1 VSRDG
6 ERRTFSLILVCSS
19 YPPVVGGS
27 EVEAQRICSALISR
41 GHRVTVAT
49 MGGPPMPSL
58 RKWTDPTGVPVR
70 IYAARWHGVVK
81 HVMFAI
87 SVVWL
92 LVRERRNYQAVY
104 FLMQG
109 LHLAAGLPV
118 AKMLGKTILMKV
130 GGSGVL
136 PAMARTPTGR
146 LEIRWLRKWA
156 NRVMILNEG
165 MRAEA
170 LAARFSADRL
180 VWMPNPVDTEQFS
193 PAPEA
198 KRRQLRAQYD
208 VPAEAFV
215 IIYTGRLAPE
225 KSLHLLVE
233 AFDTVWRQRAQ
244 AYLVLVGDGP
254 MRAALTKQT
263 QHLGCQD
270 SVCFVGGVAPMEIPR
285 WLQMADVFALVS
297 LSEGF
302 PCALVE
308 AMSAGLASVVSDIPA
323 NRQLVQPET
332 HGLLSPPGDASAMA
346 AALIRVLDDHEV
358 RARMGEEARRSVKQH
373 YATERVLGLYETMLA
388 DTIPTTNREGRA
400 VDWSER

>member
-1 VSRDG
+1 VVRDG
-6 ERRTFSLILVCSS
+6 EHPTYSLILVCSS

-27 EVEAQRICSALISR
+27 EIEAQRVCSALIRR

-49 MGGPPMPSL
+49 TGGPPMPPL

-70 IYAARWHGVVK
+70 LYAAHWNGVMKDVI
-81 HVMFAI
+81 FSL
-87 SVVWL
+87 SVAWL
-92 LVRERRNYQAVY
+92 LIRERRNYQAVY

-118 AKMLGKTILMKV
+118 ARLLGKTILMKV

-136 PAMARTPTGR
+136 PGMALTPTGR
-146 LEIRWLRKWA
+146 LEIRWLRRWA
-156 NRVMILNEG
+156 DRIIILNEG

-170 LAARFSADRL
+170 LAARLPADRL
-180 VWMPNPVDTEQFS
+180 VWMPNPVDTEHFR
-193 PAPEA
+193 PVVDAE
-198 KRRQLRAQYD
+198 RLRLRAQHD
-208 VPAEAFV
+208 LPPDAFV

-233 AFDTVWRQRAQ
+233 AFATVWRQRAQ

-254 MRAALTKQT
+254 MRAALTEQT
-263 QHLGCQD
+263 RRLGCQD
-270 SVCFVGGVAPMEIPR
+270 NTRVVGSVDPSEVPQ
-285 WLQMADVFALVS
+285 WLQVADVFALVS

-308 AMSAGLASVVSDIPA
+308 AMSTGLASVVSDIPA
-323 NRQLVQPET
+323 NQQLVQSKK
-332 HGLLSPPGDASAMA
+332 HGLLSPAGDISATA
-346 AALIRVLDDHEV
+346 AALIRLLDDPEL
-358 RARMGEEARRSVKQH
+358 RARMGAEARRSVKQH
-373 YATERVLGLYETMLA
+373 YATERVLERYETLLGE
-388 DTIPTTNREGRA
+388 TIPTTRRA

>member
-1 VSRDG
+1 VVRDG
-6 ERRTFSLILVCSS
+6 DSFSLILVCSS

-27 EVEAQRICSALISR
+27 EVEAQRVCSALIKR

-49 MGGPPMPSL
+49 MGGPPMPPL

-70 IYAARWHGVVK
+70 LYAAHWNGVMKNVA
-81 HVMFAI
+81 FAI
-87 SVVWL
+87 SIAWL
-92 LVRERRNYQAVY
+92 LIRERRNYQAVY

-109 LHLAAGLPV
+109 LHLAAGRPV
-118 AKMLGKTILMKV
+118 ARLLRKTILMKV

-136 PAMARTPTGR
+136 PGMARTPTGR

-156 NRVMILNEG
+156 DRVMILNEG

-170 LAARFSADRL
+170 LAARLPADRL
-180 VWMPNPVDTEQFS
+180 VWMPNPVDTEHFS
-193 PAPEA
+193 PVPPAMRSE
-198 KRRQLRAQYD
+198 LRAQHGIPPD
-208 VPAEAFV
+208 ALV

-233 AFDTVWRQRAQ
+233 AFATVWRQRTQ

-254 MRAALTKQT
+254 MRAALTEQT
-263 QHLGCQD
+263 RRLGCQD
-270 SVCFVGGVAPMEIPR
+270 NTRFVGSVAPSEIPR

-308 AMSAGLASVVSDIPA
+308 AMSAGVASVVSDIPA
-323 NRQLVQPET
+323 NRQLVESEH
-332 HGLLSPPGDASAMA
+332 HGLLPPAGDASATA
-346 AALIRVLDDHEV
+346 AALIRLIDDPEL
-358 RARMGEEARRSVKQH
+358 RARMGTEARCSVKQH
-373 YATERVLGLYETMLA
+373 YATERVLERYETMLGE
-388 DTIPTTNREGRA
+388 TTTRRA

>member
-1 VSRDG
+1 VVRDS
-6 ERRTFSLILVCSS
+6 EHRTFSLILVCSS
-19 YPPVVGGS
+19 YPPVIGGS
-27 EVEAQRICSALISR
+27 EVEAQRVCSALIKR

-49 MGGPPMPSL
+49 TGGPPMPPL
-58 RKWTDPTGVPVR
+58 RKWTDPTRVPVR
-70 IYAARWHGVVK
+70 LYAAHWNGVIK
-81 HVMFAI
+81 NVMFAI
-87 SVVWL
+87 DVAWL
-92 LVRERRNYQAVY
+92 LIRERRNYQAVY

-118 AKMLGKTILMKV
+118 AKLLGKTILMKL

-156 NRVMILNEG
+156 DRVMILNDG

-170 LAARFSADRL
+170 LAARLPADKL
-180 VWMPNPVDTEQFS
+180 VWMPNPVDTEHFS
-193 PAPEA
+193 PVPDAR
-198 KRRQLRAQYD
+198 RRQLRAQHD
-208 VPAEAFV
+208 VPPDAFV

-233 AFDTVWRQRAQ
+233 AFATVWRQRAQ

-254 MRAALTKQT
+254 MRAALTEQT
-263 QHLGCQD
+263 RDLGCQENT
-270 SVCFVGGVAPMEIPR
+270 CFVGSVAPLEIPQ
-285 WLQMADVFALVS
+285 WLQLADVFALVS

-323 NRQLVQPET
+323 NRQLVQSEH
-332 HGLLSPPGDASAMA
+332 HGLLSPPGDVSSIA
-346 AALIRVLDDHEV
+346 AALIRLLEDCEL
-358 RARMGEEARRSVKQH
+358 RSRMGTEARRSVKLH
-373 YATERVLGLYETMLA
+373 YATDRVLERYETLL
-388 DTIPTTNREGRA
+388 DETIPTTGRA
-400 VDWSER
+400 LDWSER